1 MKRRQWIAF
10 VMMLAMLAAIVVG
23 KLPAPQVSAA
33 GTGVG
38 LAEHA
43 LAAYSNG
50 WLYRYGA
57 SGQTSGGRV
66 YSDCSGLIY
75 SYTGTARSSAMQIS
89 STPQSGSFSTL
100 PRIHGLGLW
109 QPGHVGVYVGGGMA
123 VDCRDTYSNTVYEAA
138 SAHGWVK
145 WYKVPGVSYPTTGWV
160 TFNGADYYYENGE
173 YVVSC
178 TKVIDGVSY
187 TFDASGRVAGS
198 APGNAVQAPQVE
210 PEPVQQPSASTGSSQ
225 TTTNSN
231 SGSTGAAVSGSS
243 TSTPEVITY
252 QDLALGSQGAAVTRL
267 QTRLAELD
275 YYYEMANDYYDSL
288 VMDAVSLY
296 QKAAGLEVTGAAD
309 VATQESLFSSSA
321 PLNEEPGTVFPGYHS
336 SIIRQLQER
345 LIELG
350 YMEGE
355 TSFFYGETTEAAV
368 LAYQTASGLEADGIL
383 TMDEQNVL
391 FSDDAVPA
399 PQPEEPVEEEPA
411 EPAGGADE
419 TEGSAE
425 PADDGAEADG
435 NGEETPAAASYTE
448 DPADAAAASMVNSV
462 SSAAEVTNGLF
473 VQTVNAAVKG
483 EQAGQADDIGN
494 GVIAFAVVLVG
505 ATLTTTIFIVRK
517 KKIAVRDL
525 AAALLRRFH

>member
-1 MKRRQWIAF
+1 MAF
-10 VMMLAMLAAIVVG
+10 VMVLAMMAAIVVG
-23 KLPAPQVSAA
+23 KLPTQQVSAA

-75 SYTGTARSSAMQIS
+75 SYAGTARSSAMQIS
-89 STPQSGSFSTL
+89 SAPASGSYSTL

-123 VDCRDTYSNTVYEAA
+123 VDCRDTSSNTVYEAA

-160 TFNGADYYYENGE
+160 TFNGADYYYQDGQ

-178 TKVIDGVSY
+178 TLTIDGQSY
-187 TFDASGRVAGS
+187 TFDASGRVEGS
-198 APGNAVQAPQVE
+198 APANAVQAPQVQT
-210 PEPVQQPSASTGSSQ
+210 PASTSQ
-225 TTTNSN
+225 S
-231 SGSTGAAVSGSS
+231 SGSSS
-243 TSTPEVITY
+243 TSTSTSASASTSYTGSSTGSAAAATPVSY
-252 QDLALGSQGAAVTRL
+252 QDLDLGSQGAAVTRL

-275 YYYEMANDYYDSL
+275 YYYEMTNDYYDSL
-288 VMDAVSLY
+288 VKDAVYLY
-296 QKAAGLEVTGAAD
+296 QKAAGLEATGTAD

-321 PLNEEPGTVFPGYHS
+321 PLNEEPGTVYPGYHS
-336 SIIRQLQER
+336 SIVRQLQER

-355 TSFFYGETTEAAV
+355 TSFYYGETTEAAV
-368 LAYQTASGLEADGIL
+368 LAYQTAAGLEADGVL

-391 FSDDAVPA
+391 FSDDAVAA
-399 PQPEEPVEEEPA
+399 PKAEEPEEEPA
-411 EPAGGADE
+411 EPAEEDEAADAE
-419 TEGSAE
+419 TAETPAEDEDASAE
-425 PADDGAEADG
+425 PRAAAYSENDADQ
-435 NGEETPAAASYTE
+435 AAASVV
-448 DPADAAAASMVNSV
+448 DSV
-462 SSAAEVTNGLF
+462 SSAAEVTNGFF

-483 EQAGQADDIGN
+483 EQAGQTDDVGN
-494 GVIAFAVVLVG
+494 GVIAFFIVVLG
-505 ATLTTTIFIVRK
+505 AGLTATIFVVK
-517 KKIAVRDL
+517 KKKVSVREL
-525 AAALLRRFH
+525 AAAVVRRFR